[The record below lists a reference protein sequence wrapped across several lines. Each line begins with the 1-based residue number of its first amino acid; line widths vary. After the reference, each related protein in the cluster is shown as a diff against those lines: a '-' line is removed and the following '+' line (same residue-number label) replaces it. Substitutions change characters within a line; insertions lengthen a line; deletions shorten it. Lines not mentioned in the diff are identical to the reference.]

1 MDHRTH
7 PGGPVPTCASCT
19 DAFQLAI
26 LRWGRSNRR
35 SFPWRQRP
43 RRPYELVVAEI
54 LLQQTRAEHVASV
67 FDSIMTRCPD
77 WRSLAE
83 IPTADLENLLRP
95 LGLQKRRS
103 AALRALAGVV
113 SQQGLPSRASDL
125 EALPGIGQYIAR
137 AIAVQLFREAV
148 APIDTNVARVLERV
162 FGPRK
167 LADIRY
173 DPELQ
178 RLALSLVP
186 HSDPEG
192 YLTAL
197 LDFAA
202 TICRARDPRCGE
214 CPVVSCRFRV
224 VGSLE
229 STNPVGP

>member
-1 MDHRTH
+1 MHS
-7 PGGPVPTCASCT
+7 GGPVPTCTSCT
-19 DAFQLAI
+19 NAFQLAVV
-26 LRWGRSNRR
+26 RWGTSNRR
-35 SFPWRQRP
+35 SFPWRRSS

-54 LLQQTRAEHVASV
+54 LLQQTRAEHVTTV
-67 FDSIMTRCPD
+67 FDLVVTRCPD

-83 IPTADLENLLRP
+83 IPAADLENLLRP

-103 AALRALAGVV
+103 TALRALAGVV
-113 SQQGLPSRASDL
+113 SRQGLPMRASDL

-137 AIAVQLFREAV
+137 AVAVQLFGEAV

-186 HSDPEG
+186 STDPEG

-202 TICRARDPRCGE
+202 TICRARDPQCSE
-214 CPVVSCRFRV
+214 CPVASCRFRSQQV
-224 VGSLE
+224 NSPE
-229 STNPVGP
+229 PTEPANP

>member
-1 MDHRTH
+1 M
-7 PGGPVPTCASCT
+7 PTCTSCT
-19 DAFQLAI
+19 DAFQLAV
-26 LRWGRSNRR
+26 LRWGGSNRR
-35 SFPWRQRP
+35 SFPWRRQS
-43 RRPYELVVAEI
+43 RRPYELALAEI
-54 LLQQTRAEHVASV
+54 LLQQTRAEHVANI
-67 FDSIMTRCPD
+67 FDSVVTRCPD

-83 IPTADLENLLRP
+83 IPAADLEDLLRP

-103 AALRALAGVV
+103 TALRALAGVV
-113 SQQGLPSRASDL
+113 SRQGLPRRASDL

-137 AIAVQLFREAV
+137 ALAVQLYQEAV

-178 RLALSLVP
+178 RLALTLVP
-186 HSDPEG
+186 SSDPEG

-214 CPVVSCRFRV
+214 CPMVSCRFRSRV
-224 VGSLE
+224 VDSPE
-229 STNPVGP
+229 STKPASP